1 MSRPLEG
8 RAVAIVGAGV
18 AGLCAAAALSEAGAM
33 VHVHERAAAVGASA
47 CSWLAGGMLAP
58 DCEREIAEALV
69 AERGRLAPDWWSQRV
84 PGVVHGGTL
93 VLASPRD
100 RSELRQF
107 AARTRGHVPLDAEH
121 LATLEPDLAEGF
133 AEGLWFGAEAHL
145 DPRLALPA
153 LAASLA
159 ARGVRFVFGTTVQP
173 ETLAA
178 DHVIDC
184 RGLAAREA
192 LPELRGVRGEMLLL
206 RSRDVTL
213 HRAVRLLHP
222 RFPLYAVPREDGLLM
237 LGATMLE
244 SDHAG
249 PVTVRSAVELLA
261 AARALHPAL
270 AEAEIV
276 EASAGVRPA
285 FPDNLPRLL
294 RRGRVTHFN
303 GLYRHGF
310 LLAPWYAT
318 QLAATLAASA
328 EIEA

>member
-8 RAVAIVGAGV
+8 RSVAVVGAGV
-18 AGLCAAAALSEAGAM
+18 AGLCAATALTEAGAAVS
-33 VHVHERAAAVGASA
+33 VHDQAAAVGASA

-58 DCEREIAEALV
+58 DCEREIAEPVV
-69 AERGRLAPDWWSQRV
+69 AERGRLALDWWTQRV

-93 VLASPRD
+93 VLAVPRD

-107 AARTRGHVPLDAEH
+107 AARTSGHVAVDA
-121 LATLEPDLAEGF
+121 ARVAALEPDLAEGF
-133 AEGLWFGAEAHL
+133 GEGLWLPDEAHL
-145 DPRLALPA
+145 DPRTALPA
-153 LAASLA
+153 LAGSLA
-159 ARGVRFVFGTTVQP
+159 ARGVPFAFGTAVEP
-173 ETLAA
+173 EALAA
-178 DHVIDC
+178 DQVIDC
-184 RGLAAREA
+184 RGLAARSA

-206 RSRDVTL
+206 RSRDVSL
-213 HRAVRLLHP
+213 HRPVRLLHP
-222 RFPLYAVPREDGLLM
+222 RSPMYVVPRADGLLM

-249 PVTVRSAVELLA
+249 PITVRSALELLG

-276 EASAGVRPA
+276 EAGAGVRPA

-318 QLAATLAASA
+318 QLAAMLAAPA
-328 EIEA
+328 EVEA